1 MAGIYIHVPFCVTR
15 CAYCDFYSNT
25 DKTLLERFIENLCKE
40 IIHERDFIKN
50 RQIKTI
56 YFGGGT
62 PSLLSK
68 THFERIF
75 STIEMYYDITDCE
88 EITLECNPDDL
99 TESYLSELSTLSFNR
114 LSIGIQ
120 SFNDDE
126 LKLMNRR
133 HSAAQAIDAV
143 KRCQSAG
150 FENISV
156 DLIYGL
162 PSQDVESFKSSINQA
177 ISLNIQH
184 ISAYHLTYE
193 KGTVFYAQLKNKT
206 LIPIDENSSNDYFI
220 LLRKALSAVGF
231 EAYEISNFSKKGFR
245 SKHNSSY
252 WKGIPYFGFG
262 PSAHSYNGEIRRWNV
277 ASINEYLLKIE
288 ADECHYELEHLST
301 NDVYNELIMTSLR
314 TIEGCDLNQLKFS
327 FGDKKHTYL
336 LSQSK
341 SYIARNL
348 LQINDNRLSLTESGI
363 MLSDGIIADLMSV
376 D

>member
-25 DKTLLERFIENLCKE
+25 DKTLLERFIESLCKE
-40 IIHERDFIKN
+40 IVNEQDYIQDR
-50 RQIKTI
+50 RIKTI

-68 THFERIF
+68 YHFERIF
-75 STIEMYYDITDCE
+75 STIGKYYDITDCD

-99 TESYLSELSTLSFNR
+99 TESYLSDICTLPFNR

-120 SFNDDE
+120 SFKDDE

-133 HSAAQAIDAV
+133 HSAAQAIEAV
-143 KRCQSAG
+143 KRCQTAG
-150 FENISV
+150 FENISI
-156 DLIYGL
+156 DLIYGV
-162 PSQDVESFKSSINQA
+162 PSQGVDSFESSINQA
-177 ISLNIQH
+177 ISLGVQH

-193 KGTVFYAQLKNKT
+193 KGTEFYTKLKNKT
-206 LIPIDENSSNDYFI
+206 LISIDESSSNEYF
-220 LLRKALSAVGF
+220 LMLRKALSVAGF
-231 EAYEISNFSKKGFR
+231 EAYEISNFAKKGFR

-252 WKGIPYFGFG
+252 WKGIAYFGFG
-262 PSAHSYNGEIRRWNV
+262 PSAHSYNGKTRRWNV
-277 ASINEYLLKIE
+277 ASINEYLSKIE
-288 ADECHYELEHLST
+288 ANQSHYELEQLT
-301 NDVYNELIMTSLR
+301 DDDMYNELIMTSLR
-314 TIEGCDLNQLKFS
+314 TLEGCDLSQLQS
-327 FGDKKHTYL
+327 RFGEKKLSYL

-348 LQINDNRLSLTESGI
+348 LQTNENRISLTESGI
-363 MLSDGIIADLMSV
+363 MLSDGIIADLMYV